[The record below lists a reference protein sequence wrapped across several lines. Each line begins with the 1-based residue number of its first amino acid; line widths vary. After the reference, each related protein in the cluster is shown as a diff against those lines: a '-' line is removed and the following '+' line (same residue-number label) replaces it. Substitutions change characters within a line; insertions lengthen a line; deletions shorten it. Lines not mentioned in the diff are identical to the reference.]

1 MLLSCWAGFSD
12 AGRDKMRLRRIW
24 LRLLVAVGLLLPA
37 LPGTGDAAA
46 AAPRT
51 KQRAEARAERKVSQ
65 PARRPVARPA
75 SRRPA
80 VAARPPVRTLPLVVV
95 DAGHGGADGGAVGAG
110 GTLEK
115 AVTLAAAQELAR
127 QLKATGRYRVLLT
140 RDNDRFVPL
149 AARAGL
155 AVTHGAALMV
165 SIHADASPNRQARG
179 ASVYV
184 RPAQSSGPEVAR
196 LPASRGS
203 SRAIARALSEPAR
216 PDQGSSRLQLAM
228 VASLDDEV
236 GMVPDPARQGR
247 FRVLSSL
254 GIPSVLVEMGFISNR
269 RDEALLRQP
278 RHRAVI
284 ARAIRDAVD
293 DYFAGRGRP
302 ASRT

>member
-1 MLLSCWAGFSD
+1 
-12 AGRDKMRLRRIW
+12 MRRRHIGV
-24 LRLLVAVGLLLPA
+24 RLLIAIGLLLPA
-37 LPGTGDAAA
+37 LLGAGDAAA
-46 AAPRT
+46 AAPRS
-51 KQRAEARAERKVSQ
+51 KQRAGHRLEQRVERKASHT
-65 PARRPVARPA
+65 ARRAAARPA
-75 SRRPA
+75 PRKPA
-80 VAARPPVRTLPLVVV
+80 VTARRPVRTLPLIVV
-95 DAGHGGADGGAVGAG
+95 DAGHGGADGGAVGVA

-115 AVTLAAAQELAR
+115 AITLAAAQELGR
-127 QLKATGRYRVLLT
+127 QLRATGRYRVLLT
-140 RDNDRFVPL
+140 RDGDRFVPL
-149 AARAGL
+149 AARAGF

-179 ASVYV
+179 ASVYA

-196 LPASRGS
+196 LPASRGN
-203 SRAIARALSEPAR
+203 SRAIARALSEPR

-247 FRVLSSL
+247 FRVLSAL

-278 RHRAVI
+278 KHRAVI